1 MNNLKPLPI
10 GVEDFKKLITKGY
23 FYVDKTLFIKELLD
37 KKGDVNLYTR
47 PRRFGKTLNLSML
60 QYYFEK
66 TDEDNSYLFKDLDIG
81 KAGEEYAE
89 YMGQYPVINISLK
102 SMKQASYE
110 FAFLEFKRIMS
121 KEFDRYRE
129 VLKLDILSPSERRKF
144 EGIYNDIAENS
155 VYFSSIS
162 LLSDCLYKA
171 YNKKVIILI
180 DEYDVP
186 LENAYFEGFYKPMVD
201 LIRSAFESALKTNNS
216 LEFSVITGCLRISKE
231 SIFTG
236 LNNFKINTITS
247 HNYSNYFGFTET
259 EVETIMNYY
268 NVYNHF
274 NDIKEWYNGYIFGNT
289 KIYNPWSILNFL
301 DEAIVNPNTIPKPYW
316 SNTSSNSIIKDLI
329 SKGDIDTREKIEL
342 LINGDSIEKIIY
354 EDITY
359 ENVNI
364 NTDYIWS
371 FLLFTGYLKTIAQRL
386 DGVHIQYEMV
396 IPNLEVL
403 SIYKN
408 KIMEWMNENI
418 RAISRDDLF
427 NAMLKGDVDKFKSI
441 LADWLQKSISYYDTK
456 ENFYHGFLVGLL
468 SGFDNYSVKS
478 NRETGNGRSDIFV
491 LERREREL
499 AVVIE
504 IKVASKFSDMAN
516 KCTEALQQIEDKN
529 YEAELKNDGYQ
540 KVMKYGVAFYDKS
553 CKVKIEE

>member
-1 MNNLKPLPI
+1 MSNLKPLPI
-10 GVEDFKKLITKGY
+10 GVEDFKKLLTKGY
-23 FYVDKTLFIKELLD
+23 YYVDKTLFIKDLLD

-66 TDEDNSYLFKDLDIG
+66 TEEDNSYLFKDLDIG
-81 KAGEEYAE
+81 KAGNEYAE
-89 YMGQYPVINISLK
+89 YIGQYPVINISLK
-102 SMKQASYE
+102 SMKQASYDEAFYIFKELISNE
-110 FAFLEFKRIMS
+110 FGRHIDLIHSDKLLEKD
-121 KEFDRYRE
+121 K
-129 VLKLDILSPSERRKF
+129 VKF
-144 EGIYNDIAENS
+144 EKILNQTENDMIYKT
-155 VYFSSIS
+155 S
-162 LLSDCLYKA
+162 LKFLSECLYKA

-216 LEFSVITGCLRISKE
+216 LEFAVIKGCLRISKE

-274 NDIKEWYNGYIFGNT
+274 NDIKEWYNGYMFGNT

-301 DEAIVNPNTIPKPYW
+301 DEAIVNPSTLPKPYW

-329 SKGDIDTREKIEL
+329 SKGDSDTREKIEL
-342 LINGDSIEKIIY
+342 LINGGSVEKIIY
-354 EDITY
+354 EDIVY

-371 FLLFTGYLKTIAQRL
+371 FLLFTGYLKTINQRL
-386 DGVHIQYEMV
+386 DEVHIQHELV

-441 LADWLQKSISYYDTK
+441 LADWLQRSISYYDTK

-468 SGFDNYSVKS
+468 SGFDDYLVKS

>member
-1 MNNLKPLPI
+1 MSNFKPLPI
-10 GVEDFKKLITKGY
+10 GVEDFKKLLTKGY
-23 FYVDKTLFIKELLD
+23 YYVDKTLFIKELLD

-66 TDEDNSYLFKDLDIG
+66 TEEDNSYLFKDLDIE
-81 KAGEEYAE
+81 KAGDEYAE
-89 YMGQYPVINISLK
+89 YMAQYPVINISLK
-102 SMKQASYE
+102 SMKKPSYE
-110 FAFLEFKRIMS
+110 FAFAEFKRIMS
-121 KEFDRYRE
+121 KEFDRHSDVIKSDKLSQLEKEEFENIHNKKAEE
-129 VLKLDILSPSERRKF
+129 VT
-144 EGIYNDIAENS
+144 
-155 VYFSSIS
+155 YFSSIS
-162 LLSDCLYKA
+162 FLSDCLYKA

-216 LEFSVITGCLRISKE
+216 LEFAVITGCLRISKE

-274 NDIKEWYNGYIFGNT
+274 NDIKEWYNGYMFGNT

-301 DEAIVNPNTIPKPYW
+301 DEAIVNPSTLPKPYW

-329 SKGDIDTREKIEL
+329 SKGDSDTREKIEL
-342 LINGDSIEKIIY
+342 LINGGSVEKIIY

-371 FLLFTGYLKTIAQRL
+371 FLLFTGYLKTISQRL

-408 KIMEWMNENI
+408 KIMEWMDENI

-441 LADWLQKSISYYDTK
+441 LADWLQRSISYYDTK

-504 IKVASKFSDMAN
+504 IKVASKFNDMST
-516 KCTEALQQIEDKN
+516 KCDEALKQIEDKN

-553 CKVKIEE
+553 CKVKVEE